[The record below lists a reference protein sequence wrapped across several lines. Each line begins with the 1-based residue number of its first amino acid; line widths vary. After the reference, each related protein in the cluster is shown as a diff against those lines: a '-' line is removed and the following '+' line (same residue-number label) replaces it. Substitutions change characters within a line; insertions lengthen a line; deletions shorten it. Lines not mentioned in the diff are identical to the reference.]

1 MFFRGLAIFHQLT
14 FRHEALDEDCD
25 DHGDEDDEAGGEHE
39 GAGEGVE
46 GLVVDDGVHGPG
58 HELDQRADQGQAR
71 EDAAHLG
78 LVHGLAAISATVRY
92 NLTRSLHSIT
102 VPE

>member
-1 MFFRGLAIFHQLT
+1 MVLGGLAIFGQLT
-14 FRHEALDEDCD
+14 FRHDALDEDCD

-58 HELDQRADQGQAR
+58 HELDQGADQGQAR

-78 LVHGLAAISATVRY
+78 LVHGLAATAANVRY
-92 NLTRSLHSIT
+92 ISFSVFNDCT
-102 VPE
+102 

>member
-1 MFFRGLAIFHQLT
+1 MQKYFKEDANISLLT
-14 FRHEALDEDCD
+14 FWHEALDEDCD

-78 LVHGLAAISATVRY
+78 LVHGLAATSAIVR
-92 NLTRSLHSIT
+92 
-102 VPE
+102 